1 MQNKIVKPGK
11 NHLYF
16 RLKFLILPSQ
26 DEEVEA
32 GDDNENEFPKWFVV
46 KEELGGEV
54 IVVVDDR
61 WGAEGGEDERKLII
75 GGLGEV
81 GRA

>member
-32 GDDNENEFPKWFVV
+32 GDDNENEFPK
-46 KEELGGEV
+46 
-54 IVVVDDR
+54 
-61 WGAEGGEDERKLII
+61 
-75 GGLGEV
+75 
-81 GRA
+81 